1 MSNLN
6 DLNSILFKTL
16 KDLQEGN
23 IDNKKATAIVGVSNS
38 IINNGKLQLNA
49 FKMHLNQNTAPEIFG
64 LKQENIQVEEK
75 VTSNLHELMTDY
87 AIFLKH
93 KNVAS
98 AIAKVGKAAFME
110 GFKEWNKN

>member
-6 DLNSILFKTL
+6 DLK
-16 KDLQEGN
+16 EGN
-23 IDNKKATAIVGVSNS
+23 IDDKQANAIVGVSNS

-49 FKMHLNQNTAPEIFG
+49 FKMAKAHTAPEIFG
-64 LKQENIQVEEK
+64 LEQENLQVEEK
-75 VTSNLHELMTDY
+75 VTSNQHELMTDY

-93 KNVAS
+93 KNVAA